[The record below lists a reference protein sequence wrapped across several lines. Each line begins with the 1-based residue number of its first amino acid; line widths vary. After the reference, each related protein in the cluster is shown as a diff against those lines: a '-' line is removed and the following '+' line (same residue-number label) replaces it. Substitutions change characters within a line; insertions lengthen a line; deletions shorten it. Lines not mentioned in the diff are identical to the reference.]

1 MQVETS
7 LILPCCTTRQYQA
20 NFEHLLIT
28 GITILDQQFLQL

>member
-20 NFEHLLIT
+20 NFEQLLIT
-28 GITILDQQFLQL
+28 GITILDQQHLQL